1 MFQGF
6 IVDTPSSLSNA
17 RPSKCSLK
25 NTLAAMFICIVSWEI
40 FDVQLRCQNS
50 QDGVCG
56 RVFNHSEL
64 FRVSSLSIVLTRKVP
79 IRATKMNQVIATKN
93 ASGV

>member
-6 IVDTPSSLSNA
+6 IVDIPSSLSNA
-17 RPSKCSLK
+17 RPSKCRLK
-25 NTLAAMFICIVSWEI
+25 NALAAMFICKVLWEI

-56 RVFNHSEL
+56 RVFNHTEL
-64 FRVSSLSIVLTRKVP
+64 FRVSSPSIVLTRKVP
-79 IRATKMNQVIATKN
+79 IRETKMNKVIATKN